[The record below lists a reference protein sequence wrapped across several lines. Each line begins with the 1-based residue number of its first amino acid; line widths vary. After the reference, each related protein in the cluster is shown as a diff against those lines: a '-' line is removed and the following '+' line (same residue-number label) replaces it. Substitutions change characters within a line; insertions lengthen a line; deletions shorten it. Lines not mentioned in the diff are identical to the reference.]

1 MLTLNEADKLL
12 MIPGPTPVQREILD
26 AIGEPTISHM
36 SEPLADIVSR
46 CLAGI
51 RRVAGTES
59 GQAFVFAGA
68 GTLAQEVALVNL
80 VEPGDRL
87 LVLSNGFFGDR
98 FTQIAEANQ
107 LSVDT
112 LQAPWGT
119 SITPEQL
126 EEQLSRSQYRAVT
139 ITQVETSTGVQA
151 PLAALAAVAKR
162 HGVLVIVDAVCSLGG
177 MPADMDALNLDIVL
191 SGAQKA
197 LGVPPGMTIL
207 VASPDAMER
216 RRALRQPPGYYTDL
230 LNWEPSMQDPLV
242 YFSTHTVNLF
252 YALLAGLEIIER
264 EGLPRRFERH
274 DQLGRS
280 FRAGMSALG
289 FSSLTAAEYLS
300 PTMSVLAYP
309 EGVDDAAFRSLLS
322 AKGVVVAACLGGFKG
337 RGARFG
343 HMGNITDADVLRGV
357 AAVEATL
364 DEMDIS
370 VTPGSGV
377 ANVRRASVEPE
388 AVVR

>member
-26 AIGEPTISHM
+26 ALGEPTISHM
-36 SEPLADIVSR
+36 SEPMADIVSR

-51 RRVAGTES
+51 RQVAASES
-59 GQAFVFAGA
+59 AQAFVFAGA
-68 GTLAQEVALVNL
+68 GTLAQEIALVNL
-80 VEPGDRL
+80 VQAGDRL

-98 FTQIAEANQ
+98 FTKIAEANQ
-107 LSVDT
+107 IAVDT
-112 LQAPWGT
+112 LQAPWGR
-119 SITPEQL
+119 SITAEEL
-126 EEQLSRSQYRAVT
+126 DEQLSHTEYRAVT

-151 PLAALAAVAKR
+151 PIADLAAVAKR
-162 HGVLVIVDAVCSLGG
+162 HGVLVVVDAVCSLGG

-207 VASPDAMER
+207 LASREAMER
-216 RRALRQPPGYYTDL
+216 RRALDRPPGYYTDL

-264 EGLPRRFERH
+264 EGLPQRFERH

-280 FRAGMSALG
+280 FRAGMTALG
-289 FSSLTAAEYLS
+289 FSSLAAPEYHS

-309 EGVDDAAFRSLLS
+309 EGVDDSAFRALLS
-322 AKGVVVAACLGGFKG
+322 AKGVVVAACLGEFKG

-343 HMGNITDADVLRGV
+343 HMGNITESDVLRGV
-357 AAVEATL
+357 AAIEATL
-364 DEMDIS
+364 DELD
-370 VTPGSGV
+370 VPHTRGSGV
-377 ANVRRASVEPE
+377 ASVRRTLVEPE
-388 AVVR
+388 VVAR